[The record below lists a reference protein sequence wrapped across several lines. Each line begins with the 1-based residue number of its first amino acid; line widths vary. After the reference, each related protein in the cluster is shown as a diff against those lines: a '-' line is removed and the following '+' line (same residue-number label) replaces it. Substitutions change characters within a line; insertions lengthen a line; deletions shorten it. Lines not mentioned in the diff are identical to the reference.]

1 MGKTKK
7 HDSLSMY
14 DAYKRMRQTWKI
26 NPKTRVKDSSKKYKR
41 SRAKQNFRREMEN
54 DS

>member
-7 HDSLSMY
+7 HDSLSIY
-14 DAYKRMRQTWKI
+14 DAYKRMRYTWEI

-41 SRAKQNFRREMEN
+41 SRAKQNFRREIE
-54 DS
+54 DCS